1 MKFYFRFGQ
10 LIGFPVWGQLCC
22 GCQGEESKTCFSGNI
37 LYTLSKV
44 VFHQKS
50 SCVKSRLPSGV
61 IFRQRSSFVKG
72 RLLLKVVFRQRSS
85 FVKSHL
91 PSKVVFHR
99 RSSSSFGSFSFCPAP
114 CAFQQCATRLL
125 SKVVFCQRS
134 SSVKSRLLSKVLFC
148 QKLSSVK
155 DVFLRGRLPLLGH
168 FYF

>member
-1 MKFYFRFGQ
+1 MKFLPQLHYGLVVFANKCRLFCTCAHAAYISFIYFRFGQ
-10 LIGFPVWGQLCC
+10 LIRFPVWGQLCC

-85 FVKSHL
+85 SVKSRL

-99 RSSSSFGSFSFCPAP
+99 RSSSSFGSFSFLGFSPECGIA
-114 CAFQQCATRLL
+114 
-125 SKVVFCQRS
+125 
-134 SSVKSRLLSKVLFC
+134 
-148 QKLSSVK
+148 KLSLSLFVSSCWST
-155 DVFLRGRLPLLGH
+155 
-168 FYF
+168 

>member
-1 MKFYFRFGQ
+1 MKFYFRFKQ
-10 LIGFPVWGQLCC
+10 LIGFPVLGQLCC

-72 RLLLKVVFRQRSS
+72 C
-85 FVKSHL
+85 L
-91 PSKVVFHR
+91 P
-99 RSSSSFGSFSFCPAP
+99 
-114 CAFQQCATRLL
+114 

-134 SSVKSRLLSKVLFC
+134 SSVK
-148 QKLSSVK
+148 
-155 DVFLRGRLPLLGH
+155 GRLPLKVVFHQRLSSIKGCIQSKVVYRKRLYSIKSRLLVNCRLQLKVIFH
-168 FYF
+168 